1 MVKSDGERPA
11 RRPATRLTRAGR
23 DKSLTGPFVNPPVFH
38 ASTVL
43 FESVDDMLGGR
54 QRYVYGRRGTP
65 TIEALETAITELEGA
80 AGTIICPSGLNAAAT
95 ALLACLAS
103 GDHVLVTDSVYE
115 PIRRLLDRTLAS
127 LGIAA
132 TYFDP
137 RIAGGVEALLRPN
150 TRAVYVESPG
160 SLTFEMQDIPAI
172 AAAAAKRDILVIAD
186 NTWATPLY
194 FPALKRGA
202 DLSVL
207 SGTKHIGGHSDLM
220 LGLVSANDR
229 AWSALK
235 RTHGDLGLCAGP
247 DDINMALRGLRTLAI
262 RLERSA
268 ASGEKVA
275 RWLSAR
281 REVARVLFPVLE
293 SDPGHALWRRDMTGA
308 CGLFSVVLDGWSE
321 TRVKAFVDA
330 LTLFGIG
337 ASWGGY
343 ESLVSLARP
352 EKIRT
357 AVPWRAEGPL
367 VRFYVGLEDP
377 ADLIADLDA
386 AFAQTADVG

>member
-1 MVKSDGERPA
+1 MVKSDGARPA

-23 DKSLTGPFVNPPVFH
+23 DKSLTGPFVNPPVVH

-54 QRYVYGRRGTP
+54 QRYLYGRRGTP
-65 TIEALETAITELEGA
+65 TIEALETAIAELEGA
-80 AGTIICPSGLNAAAT
+80 AGVVICPSGLNAAAT
-95 ALLACLAS
+95 ALLSCLTS

-115 PIRRLLDRTLAS
+115 PIRRLLDRTLAP

-137 RIAGGVEALLRPN
+137 RIAGGIEALFEQN
-150 TRAVYVESPG
+150 TRAIYVESPG

-194 FPALKRGA
+194 FQALQRGA
-202 DLSVL
+202 HLSVI

-220 LGLVSANDR
+220 LGLVSANER
-229 AWSALK
+229 AWNTLK

-247 DDINMALRGLRTLAI
+247 DDINMALRGLRTLAV

-275 RWLSAR
+275 RWLAAR

-293 SDPGHALWRRDMTGA
+293 NDPGHALWRRDMTGA
-308 CGLFSVVLDGWSE
+308 CGLFGVVLAGWSE
-321 TRVKAFVDA
+321 ARTKAFVDA

-343 ESLVSLARP
+343 ESLVILSRP

-357 AVPWRAEGPL
+357 AVPWQAEGPL
-367 VRFYVGLEDP
+367 LRLYVGLEDP
-377 ADLIADLDA
+377 ADLIADLEA
-386 AFAQTADVG
+386 AFVRAAEMS

>member
-1 MVKSDGERPA
+1 MAKSDGDRPA

-23 DKSLTGPFVNPPVFH
+23 DKSLTGPFVNPPVVH

-65 TIEALETAITELEGA
+65 TIEALETAIAELDGA
-80 AGTIICPSGLNAAAT
+80 AGTVICPSGLNAAAT
-95 ALLACLAS
+95 ALLSCVAS
-103 GDHVLVTDSVYE
+103 GDHLLVTDSVYE
-115 PIRRLLDRTLAS
+115 PIRRLLDRTLAP
-127 LGIAA
+127 LGIGV

-137 RIAGGVEALLRPN
+137 RIGSGIDPLFQPN
-150 TRAVYVESPG
+150 TRAIYLESPG

-172 AAAAAKRDILVIAD
+172 AAAAHKRDILVIAD

-194 FPALKRGA
+194 HPVMKHGA
-202 DLSVL
+202 DISVL
-207 SGTKHIGGHSDLM
+207 AGTKHIGGHSDIM
-220 LGLVSANDR
+220 LGLVSANER
-229 AWSALK
+229 AWNALK

-247 DDINMALRGLRTLAI
+247 DDINLALRGLRTLAV
-262 RLERSA
+262 RLERSS
-268 ASGEKVA
+268 ASAEKVA
-275 RWLSAR
+275 RWLDSR

-308 CGLFSVVLDGWSE
+308 CGLFGVVLAGWSE
-321 TRVKAFVDA
+321 ARAKAFADA

-337 ASWGGY
+337 ASWGGF
-343 ESLVSLARP
+343 ESLVILSRP

-357 AVPWRAEGPL
+357 AVPWKGEGPL
-367 VRFYVGLEDP
+367 LRLYVGLEDP

-386 AFAQTADVG
+386 AFAHVANVE